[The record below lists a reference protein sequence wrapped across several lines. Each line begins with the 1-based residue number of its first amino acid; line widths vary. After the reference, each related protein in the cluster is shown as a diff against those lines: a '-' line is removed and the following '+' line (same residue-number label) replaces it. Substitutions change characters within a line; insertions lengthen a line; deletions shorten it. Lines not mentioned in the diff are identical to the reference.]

1 MAVPK
6 NCKVSAGIVAAI
18 VTPPGIPAAN
28 DNIDVFV
35 VLFFINEFAILSNLS
50 IGIPA
55 VTGSVSIA
63 KFTIFPSFI
72 LEPKVCKRNCPL
84 STLTPGTFRAVPNI
98 VSNFVLLS
106 FNA

>member
-18 VTPPGIPAAN
+18 VNPPGIPAAN
-28 DNIDVFV
+28 DTIDVFV
-35 VLFFINEFAILSNLS
+35 VLFLINEFAILSNLS

-55 VTGSVSIA
+55 VTGSVLIA
-63 KFTIFPSFI
+63 KFTIFSFFI
-72 LEPKVCKRNCPL
+72 LEPKVCKRNCSL